1 MKNSDQ
7 KILVVD
13 DEPSTLT
20 LFKNY
25 MDISKQSYEV
35 FLAGNVQ
42 EAVEILARENISFV
56 ISDISMPV
64 FSGFDLLAILRA
76 RYPHIKVML
85 MTGYNSPEI
94 RDEIKQSG
102 CHFFEKP
109 VRLDEVS
116 RLIADELSLKNR
128 GGFKGTL
135 KNIQLADLIQMCCL
149 SMSSMTICVRN
160 GLESGTIF
168 IEDGDIIHA
177 VSDRKQGEKA
187 FYEIMGWRSGSFDT
201 SGDISASERSIHKKW
216 EYLLMEG
223 ASRLDEKTWEESGT
237 EKKSSE
243 RQKTASL
250 NFCTPD
256 ENQDDQQKKLRV
268 LIVDDSS
275 IMCRILSDI
284 LSGDKNISIV
294 GTAKNGREAL
304 EKVELLKPDVVTL
317 DVNMPVMDGC
327 TALKHIMIKKPCP
340 VVIIGAIE
348 ANAAAVDFLRFGAV
362 DFIRKPV
369 RGKDMA
375 EQESELVRRVRL
387 ASEAKVHN
395 FRIAKMPKI
404 VMKNSE
410 PEIRNPKSGFPGSL
424 VIISSGAGGYPEL
437 IRMIPRLPEDINAC
451 IIVLQNMPDMLV
463 PMLADSF
470 DHSSR
475 LDILPLENKA
485 PIAAGRCYICSGESL
500 SSLKLETDRVS
511 QLPIFHLEPGKKTVT
526 FDDFLCSAGDFFSG
540 RILVVLLSGAETG
553 TYEGLEHI
561 RGKNG
566 KIIGQKHD
574 SCMISKPLE
583 IAKSRGLITSETDI
597 GEMIRHISG
606 KWEVRNE
613 KWENEKWG
621 SGK

>member
-13 DEPSTLT
+13 DEPSMLS

-42 EAVEILARENISFV
+42 EAVEILAREDISFV

-64 FSGFDLLAILRA
+64 FSGFDLLAIIRS

-94 RDEIKQSG
+94 REEIKQSG

-109 VRLDEVS
+109 VRLKEVS

-128 GGFKGTL
+128 RGFGGTL
-135 KNIQLADLIQMCCL
+135 KNIQLTDLIQMCCL
-149 SMSSMTICVRN
+149 SVSSMNICVQN

-168 IEDGDIIHA
+168 IENGDIIHA
-177 VSDRKQGEKA
+177 VSDKKQGEKA

-201 SGDISASERSIHKKW
+201 PGGISASERSIHKKW

-243 RQKTASL
+243 RQKAVSL

-256 ENQDDQQKKLRV
+256 ENQDEQQKKLRV

-284 LSGDKNISIV
+284 LSRDKNISIV
-294 GTAKNGREAL
+294 GTAKDGREAL
-304 EKVELLKPDVVTL
+304 EKVGLLKPDLVTL

-348 ANAAAVDFLRFGAV
+348 ANAEAVDFLRFGAV
-362 DFIRKPV
+362 DFIKKPV
-369 RGKDMA
+369 RGKKDMA
-375 EQESELVRRVRL
+375 EQESELIRRVRL

-395 FRIAKMPKI
+395 FKIVKTPKI
-404 VMKNSE
+404 IMKNPE
-410 PEIRNPKSGFPGSL
+410 PEIRNPKFGFPGLL

-437 IRMIPRLPEDINAC
+437 IRMIPQLPGDINAC
-451 IIVLQNMPDMLV
+451 IIVLQNMPDMFV
-463 PMLADSF
+463 PMLADFF
-470 DHSSR
+470 DQRSR
-475 LDILPLENKA
+475 LDILPLKNKA

-511 QLPIFHLEPGKKTVT
+511 QLPIFHLEPGKSSRKKTGT

-583 IAKSRGLITSETDI
+583 IAKSRGLITSETDT

-606 KWEVRNE
+606 KWEVRSE
-613 KWENEKWG
+613 K
-621 SGK
+621 